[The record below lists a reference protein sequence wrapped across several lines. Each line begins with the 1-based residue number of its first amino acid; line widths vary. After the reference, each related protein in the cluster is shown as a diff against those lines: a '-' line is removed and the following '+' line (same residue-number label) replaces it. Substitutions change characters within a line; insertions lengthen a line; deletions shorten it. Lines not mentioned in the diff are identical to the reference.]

1 MEFPVGLG
9 GVTLVVAALVWLIAF
24 VPGYARKSQI
34 EETSKFVRQQHRESQ
49 KAQPLTKDDQ
59 LRRLLNT
66 QRGFALVFATAL
78 VGALTF
84 GFFALSNPALF
95 WAAGLSGF
103 LAIFSLAVSRAAA
116 KAAGKLAADLHRNRV
131 QVRSKAQRSLSNAQT
146 REWTPNPLPQPLAS
160 LPKPE
165 PIEAPIAE
173 VISIDKPRKVFSG
186 SEIDQIL
193 ARRRAI

>member
-9 GVTLVVAALVWLIAF
+9 GVTLVIAALVWLIAF
-24 VPGYARKSQI
+24 VPGYAQKSQI
-34 EETSKFVRQQHRESQ
+34 EETSKFVRQQHKESL
-49 KAQPLTKDDQ
+49 KAEPITKDDQ

-66 QRGFALVFATAL
+66 QRGFALLFAAAFIGTATLGFIAISNQSL
-78 VGALTF
+78 VWISALT
-84 GFFALSNPALF
+84 GTVGLLSLM
-95 WAAGLSGF
+95 
-103 LAIFSLAVSRAAA
+103 VSRAAA
-116 KAAGKLAADLHRNRV
+116 KAATKLASDLHRNRV
-131 QVRSKAQRSLSNAQT
+131 QVRSKAQRNMQSQT
-146 REWTPNPLPQPLAS
+146 REWTPNPLPAPLAS
-160 LPKPE
+160 LPKLE